1 MTGVNGIDGVELT
14 GVFGVNAGQ
23 GELCSAEPV
32 KSLARRAIQSCGFF
46 SQKPGISSRVL
57 GPGSDMNQTTRAG
70 SSRTLVER
78 FDIEPFSDFSAK

>member
-46 SQKPGISSRVL
+46 HKSLEFRAEYSDRV
-57 GPGSDMNQTTRAG
+57 
-70 SSRTLVER
+70 V
-78 FDIEPFSDFSAK
+78 I